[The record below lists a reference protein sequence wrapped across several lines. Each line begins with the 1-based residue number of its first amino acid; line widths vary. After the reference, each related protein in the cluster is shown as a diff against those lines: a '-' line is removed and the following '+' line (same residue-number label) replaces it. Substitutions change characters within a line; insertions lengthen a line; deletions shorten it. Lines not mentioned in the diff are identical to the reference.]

1 MIRSAHE
8 GAEALLEFMTTGGAP
23 KPRWTCRILSR
34 TAQAR
39 MVVEYSLHSGA
50 PPQAGRPASVLIGKF
65 YADEGGRRTYAV
77 MRRLARALSG
87 TVPAPLLAVPEALFY
102 DPERRLVIQQRVD
115 GIPFR
120 ELLGRRDYRKYFR
133 LAGRAIAD
141 LHAQRIPLGE
151 HKGIRDHL
159 RELARPHP
167 LELGEKL
174 PQYRLVIEALLK
186 ALGERERSWNGT
198 VEVAPLHR
206 DVHLG
211 QLFYGRGR
219 VWLVDWDLFSK
230 GDPALDVGN
239 FLVYLKT
246 HVGEKARPAMDA
258 CLEGYASSSSPSVL
272 ERVYV
277 YEAFTYLRL
286 ACKHFRLKREGWRN
300 VVKEMLRQSEQSLTR
315 ESANE
320 QA

>member
-8 GAEALLEFMTTGGAP
+8 GAEALLEFMSSGAVP
-23 KPRWTCRILSR
+23 KPRWTCRVLSK
-34 TAQAR
+34 TARAR
-39 MVVEYSLHSGA
+39 MVVEYALYPGSR
-50 PPQAGRPASVLIGKF
+50 PQAGRPNSVLIGKF
-65 YADEGGRRTYAV
+65 YADDRGQRAYAV

-141 LHAQRIPLGE
+141 LHAQRVPLGE
-151 HKGIRDHL
+151 HKRIRDHL

-174 PQYRLVIEALLK
+174 PQYRPVIEGLLE
-186 ALGERERSWNGT
+186 AIGERERSWNGT

-258 CLEGYASSSSPSVL
+258 CLEGYASNSSPSVL
-272 ERVYV
+272 TRVST
-277 YEAFTYLRL
+277 YEALTYLRL

>member
-1 MIRSAHE
+1 MAT
-8 GAEALLEFMTTGGAP
+8 GADARR
-23 KPRWTCRILSR
+23 RWTWRILSE
-34 TAQAR
+34 TALAR
-39 MVVEYSLHSGA
+39 MVVEYSLPAGA
-50 PPQAGRPASVLIGKF
+50 PLPAGQPASVLIGKF

-102 DPERRLVIQQRVD
+102 DPERRLVVQRRAD
-115 GIPFR
+115 GVPFR
-120 ELLGRRDYRKYFR
+120 ELLGRRDYRRYFR
-133 LAGRAIAD
+133 LAGTAIAD
-141 LHAQRIPLGE
+141 LHTQTVPLGE
-151 HKGIRDHL
+151 RKGIRDHL
-159 RELARPHP
+159 RELVHPHP
-167 LELGEKL
+167 LELGDAL
-174 PQYRLVIEALLK
+174 PQHRPVIEALLK

-206 DVHLG
+206 DIHLG

-246 HVGEKARPAMDA
+246 HVGDKARPAIDA
-258 CLEGYASSSSPSVL
+258 CLEGYVSNSSPSVL
-272 ERVYV
+272 ERAPV

-286 ACKHFRLKREGWRN
+286 ACKHFRLKREGWRGSM
-300 VVKEMLRQSEQSLTR
+300 KEMLRKSEQSLSTGR
-315 ESANE
+315 S
-320 QA
+320 